1 MEVMCEIF
9 FRIFAKI
16 NIGVMIIA
24 NPIYDT
30 VFKYMMSDSKVARTF
45 LSAIIGEK
53 IVELD
58 FTSTEYTL
66 KTGVEK
72 SQIDRTL
79 EQITV
84 CRFDF
89 AAKIETEN
97 GACKTVIIELQKA
110 KFATDIM
117 RFRRYLGAMYQSAEN
132 TYDKRRVKARQIYCI
147 YLLNYEIGLS
157 DSPIIKVDYT
167 VSDLT
172 TGEELDNKNE
182 FIESLNHKSWIVQV
196 KQLKAKRRNELENLL
211 SIFDQDN
218 ISENEH
224 ILNIDESQFPKEY
237 QHITRKLREAY
248 ESKQVR
254 EEMQMED
261 DYINELLMKDEI
273 IAEKDKSLE
282 EKDKSLAEKD
292 KTITEKDKSL
302 EEKDKSLAEKEKSL
316 AEKDKTITEK
326 DKSLAEKDKTITEK
340 DKSLEEKEK
349 SLAEKEKSL
358 AEKDKKIAELEKRL
372 GNLTK

>member
-1 MEVMCEIF
+1 
-9 FRIFAKI
+9 
-16 NIGVMIIA
+16 MIIA

-30 VFKYMMSDSKVARTF
+30 AFKYMMSDSRVAKIF

-66 KTGVEK
+66 KMGIEK
-72 SQIDRTL
+72 RQIDRTL

-97 GACKTVIIELQKA
+97 GDNKTIIIELQKA

-117 RFRRYLGAMYQSAEN
+117 RFRRYLGTMYQSAEN
-132 TYDKRRVKARQIYCI
+132 TSDKRRVKARQIYCI

-172 TGEELDNKNE
+172 TGEELCRKNE

-196 KQLKAKRRNELENLL
+196 RQLKEKRRNDLENLL

-218 ISENEH
+218 ITEDEH
-224 ILNIDESQFPKEY
+224 ILNIDESHFSDEY
-237 QHITRKLREAY
+237 QHILRKLREAY

-261 DYINELLMKDEI
+261 DYINELRINAEI
-273 IAEKDKSLE
+273 IAEKDKIIEEDIKLLA

-292 KTITEKDKSL
+292 KENERLKN
-302 EEKDKSLAEKEKSL
+302 
-316 AEKDKTITEK
+316 
-326 DKSLAEKDKTITEK
+326 
-340 DKSLEEKEK
+340 
-349 SLAEKEKSL
+349 
-358 AEKDKKIAELEKRL
+358 ELEQLKRQII
-372 GNLTK
+372 K

>member
-1 MEVMCEIF
+1 M
-9 FRIFAKI
+9 K
-16 NIGVMIIA
+16 IA

-30 VFKYMMSDSKVARTF
+30 VFKYMMSDSRVAKTF

-66 KTGVEK
+66 KTGVKK

-89 AAKIETEN
+89 AAKIETESGN
-97 GACKTVIIELQKA
+97 YKTVIIELQKA

-117 RFRRYLGAMYQSAEN
+117 RFRRYLGTMYQSVEN
-132 TYDKRRVKARQIYCI
+132 TYDEHRVKARQIYCI
-147 YLLNYEIGLS
+147 YLLNYEIDLS

-172 TGEELDNKNE
+172 TGEELDKKNE

-196 KQLKAKRRNELENLL
+196 RQLKERRRNELENLL
-211 SIFDQDN
+211 SIFDQ
-218 ISENEH
+218 EH
-224 ILNIDESQFPKEY
+224 LTEDKHIMNIDELQFSEEY
-237 QHITRKLREAY
+237 QHIVRKLREAC

-261 DYINELLMKDEI
+261 DFINELLMRDEIIAKKDKSLAEKEEIIAEKEEIIAEKEEIIAGKEEI
-273 IAEKDKSLE
+273 IAEKDKSL
-282 EKDKSLAEKD
+282 AEKD
-292 KTITEKDKSL
+292 RE
-302 EEKDKSLAEKEKSL
+302 
-316 AEKDKTITEK
+316 
-326 DKSLAEKDKTITEK
+326 
-340 DKSLEEKEK
+340 
-349 SLAEKEKSL
+349 
-358 AEKDKKIAELEKRL
+358 IAKLKQL
-372 GNLTK
+372 YGVKP

>member
-1 MEVMCEIF
+1 
-9 FRIFAKI
+9 
-16 NIGVMIIA
+16 MIIA

-30 VFKYMMSDSKVARTF
+30 VFKYMMSDSKVAKAL

-89 AAKIETEN
+89 AAKIETEE
-97 GACKTVIIELQKA
+97 GEYKTVIIELQKA

-117 RFRRYLGAMYQSAEN
+117 RFRRYLGTMYQSVEN
-132 TYDKRRVKARQIYCI
+132 TYDKHRVKARQIYCI

-157 DSPIIKVDYT
+157 DSPIIKVDYI

-172 TGEELDNKNE
+172 TGEELDRKNE
-182 FIESLNHKSWIVQV
+182 FIESLHHKSWIVQV
-196 KQLKAKRRNELENLL
+196 RLLKERRRNELENLL

-218 ISENEH
+218 ITNDKH
-224 ILNIDESQFPKEY
+224 ILNIDENQFPEEY
-237 QHITRKLREAY
+237 QLIIRKLREAC

-261 DYINELLMKDEI
+261 DYINELRINAEI
-273 IAEKDKSLE
+273 IAEKDKTIEESKKTIE

-292 KTITEKDKSL
+292 KY
-302 EEKDKSLAEKEKSL
+302 L
-316 AEKDKTITEK
+316 AEKDKEI
-326 DKSLAEKDKTITEK
+326 
-340 DKSLEEKEK
+340 EE
-349 SLAEKEKSL
+349 L
-358 AEKDKKIAELEKRL
+358 RRQL
-372 GNLTK
+372 GK

>member
-1 MEVMCEIF
+1 
-9 FRIFAKI
+9 
-16 NIGVMIIA
+16 MIIA

-30 VFKYMMSDSKVARTF
+30 VFKYMMSDSKVAKTF

-89 AAKIETEN
+89 AAKIETES
-97 GACKTVIIELQKA
+97 GDYKTVIIELQKA

-117 RFRRYLGAMYQSAEN
+117 RFRRYLGTMYQSVEN
-132 TYDKRRVKARQIYCI
+132 TSDKHRVKARQIYCI

-157 DSPIIKVDYT
+157 DSPIIKVDYI

-172 TGEELDNKNE
+172 TGEELDSKNE
-182 FIESLNHKSWIVQV
+182 FIESLHHISWIVQV
-196 KQLKAKRRNELENLL
+196 RQLKERRRNELENLL

-218 ISENEH
+218 ITDDKH
-224 ILNIDESQFPKEY
+224 ILNVDESQFSEEY
-237 QHITRKLREAY
+237 RHIIRKLREAY
-248 ESKQVR
+248 ESRQVR

-273 IAEKDKSLE
+273 IAESQKTIAEKNKSLA

-292 KTITEKDKSL
+292 RE
-302 EEKDKSLAEKEKSL
+302 
-316 AEKDKTITEK
+316 
-326 DKSLAEKDKTITEK
+326 
-340 DKSLEEKEK
+340 
-349 SLAEKEKSL
+349 
-358 AEKDKKIAELEKRL
+358 IAELKRL
-372 GNLTK
+372 YGVKQ

>member
-1 MEVMCEIF
+1 
-9 FRIFAKI
+9 
-16 NIGVMIIA
+16 MIIA

-30 VFKYMMSDSKVARTF
+30 VFKYMMSDSRVAKTF

-66 KTGVEK
+66 KHG
-72 SQIDRTL
+72 IDKRQLNRTL

-89 AAKIETEN
+89 AAKIEVES
-97 GACKTVIIELQKA
+97 GEYKTVIIELQKA

-117 RFRRYLGAMYQSAEN
+117 RFRRYLGTMYQSVEN
-132 TYDKRRVKARQIYCI
+132 TYDKNRVKARQIYCI
-147 YLLNYEIGLS
+147 YLLNYEIDLS

-172 TGEELDNKNE
+172 TGKELDRKNE

-196 KQLKAKRRNELENLL
+196 RQLKEKRRNELESLL

-218 ISENEH
+218 IAEDKH
-224 ILNIDESQFPKEY
+224 ILNIEDSQFSEEY
-237 QHITRKLREAY
+237 QHIIRKLREAY

-261 DYINELLMKDEI
+261 DFINELLMKDEI
-273 IAEKDKSLE
+273 IAEKDE
-282 EKDKSLAEKD
+282 IIAE
-292 KTITEKDKSL
+292 
-302 EEKDKSLAEKEKSL
+302 
-316 AEKDKTITEK
+316 
-326 DKSLAEKDKTITEK
+326 
-340 DKSLEEKEK
+340 
-349 SLAEKEKSL
+349 
-358 AEKDKKIAELEKRL
+358 DKKIIEEQKKRNRRIEKKIR
-372 GNLTK
+372 NQTIK

>member
-1 MEVMCEIF
+1 MTYMIWN
-9 FRIFAKI
+9 FRRIIVFLLKFIA
-16 NIGVMIIA
+16 MIIA

-30 VFKYMMSDSKVARTF
+30 TFKYMMSDSRVAKTF

-53 IVELD
+53 IVEID
-58 FTSTEYTL
+58 FAPTEYTL
-66 KTGVEK
+66 RPGIEK
-72 SQIDRTL
+72 NQIDRVL

-97 GACKTVIIELQKA
+97 GDYKTIIIELQKA

-117 RFRRYLGAMYQSAEN
+117 RFRRYLGATYQNIEN
-132 TYDKRRVKARQIYCI
+132 TSDSRQVKARQIYCI

-157 DSPIIKVDYT
+157 DSPIIKVDYK

-172 TGEELDNKNE
+172 TGEEFAGENE

-196 KQLKAKRRNELENLL
+196 RLLKEKRRNELENLL

-218 ISENEH
+218 ITENEH
-224 ILNIDESQFPKEY
+224 ILNIDESHFSDEY
-237 QHITRKLREAY
+237 QHIIRKLREAY

-254 EEMQMED
+254 VEMQMED
-261 DYINELLMKDEI
+261 DYINELRINAEI
-273 IAEKDKSLE
+273 IAEKEKIID

-292 KTITEKDKSL
+292 K
-302 EEKDKSLAEKEKSL
+302 SLAERDKTL
-316 AEKDKTITEK
+316 AEKDKEIEDLK
-326 DKSLAEKDKTITEK
+326 RILAQNK
-340 DKSLEEKEK
+340 
-349 SLAEKEKSL
+349 
-358 AEKDKKIAELEKRL
+358 
-372 GNLTK
+372 

>member
-1 MEVMCEIF
+1 MENLKNRCN
-9 FRIFAKI
+9 FAK
-16 NIGVMIIA
+16 NKLKDMNIA

-30 VFKYMMSDSKVARTF
+30 TFKYMMSDSRVAKTF

-58 FTSTEYTL
+58 FAPTEYTL
-66 KTGVEK
+66 KKGVEK
-72 SQIDRTL
+72 SQLDRVL

-97 GACKTVIIELQKA
+97 GEYKTIIIELQKA

-117 RFRRYLGAMYQSAEN
+117 RFRRYLGTMYQSIEN
-132 TYDKRRVKARQIYCI
+132 TSDRHRVKARQIYCI

-172 TGEELDNKNE
+172 TGEELDRKNE

-196 KQLKAKRRNELENLL
+196 RRLKEKRRNELENLL

-218 ISENEH
+218 IADNEH
-224 ILNIDESQFPKEY
+224 ILNIDESHFSDEY
-237 QHITRKLREAY
+237 QHIIRKLREAY
-248 ESKQVR
+248 ESKQIRV
-254 EEMQMED
+254 EMQMED
-261 DYINELLMKDEI
+261 DYIEELRINAEI
-273 IAEKDKSLE
+273 IAEKEKIIAEKEKSLAEKDKSLEEKDKSLEEKDKSLE

-292 KTITEKDKSL
+292 KENERLKN
-302 EEKDKSLAEKEKSL
+302 
-316 AEKDKTITEK
+316 
-326 DKSLAEKDKTITEK
+326 
-340 DKSLEEKEK
+340 
-349 SLAEKEKSL
+349 
-358 AEKDKKIAELEKRL
+358 ELENLKRQL
-372 GNLTK
+372 PKI